1 MGAFSVCQVVKIFS
15 LEKSMRWAQATMRP
29 QKLRLKGTRMLN
41 AWQAT
46 GKCLPSSTSRISKR
60 RNKVTA
66 IIAIRKVVV
75 MTAVMFNL
83 SILIIET
90 RVVD

>member
-1 MGAFSVCQVVKIFS
+1 MGAFLVWQVVKIFS
-15 LEKSMRWAQATMRP
+15 LEKLMRWAQATMRP
-29 QKLRLKGTRMLN
+29 QRLRLRGTQKLN

-46 GKCLPSSTSRISKR
+46 GKCLPSSTSRNSKR
-60 RNKVTA
+60 RNKVTV

-75 MTAVMFNL
+75 MTAAICNL